1 MEAQKALSEKT
12 MDRRNAGMNDGEV
25 KKATDPTDRSMRRL
39 FVRKLP
45 TDTTVEK
52 LKEFFEQFGE
62 VVDCDVPI
70 HKKTGKKA
78 TYGFVT
84 FATMEQTDECMRWGC
99 SALI

>member
-12 MDRRNAGMNDGEV
+12 MDGRKAGMDGDV

-45 TDTTVEK
+45 SDTTVEK

-84 FATMEQTDECMRWGC
+84 FATMEQTDECMR
-99 SALI
+99 